1 VSFCSYTGKAARVL
15 KERLKKS
22 KAIYKQD
29 SISTIHSLIYSPITN
44 KKDEII
50 GWKKKDELK
59 TDLIIID
66 EASMVNY
73 EIWDDLTSFGK
84 RIVAVGDHGQLP
96 PIHGSFNLM
105 EKPDIKLEKIHRQAK
120 DNPIINLSI
129 LARENGHIPIREY
142 SPHVKK
148 LNQTDPSNAEVVN
161 SKLAK
166 YDKDTMILCGYN
178 FTRVEL
184 NNFVRE
190 QIGHDGVTPIPG
202 DRVICL
208 RNNYNKEI
216 FNGMTGTIKS
226 ISPESPNFYFAEI
239 DMDGE
244 DKLYSGLI
252 HREQFNRK
260 KTLEADD
267 EMPKELLMK
276 GDLFDFG
283 YAFTVHKAQGSQAKK
298 VILFE
303 QRFKKMNDDQWRRWL
318 YTGVTRAREELI
330 IIGKSGNV

>member
-1 VSFCSYTGKAARVL
+1 
-15 KERLKKS
+15 
-22 KAIYKQD
+22 
-29 SISTIHSLIYSPITN
+29 
-44 KKDEII
+44 
-50 GWKKKDELK
+50 
-59 TDLIIID
+59 
-66 EASMVNY
+66 MVNY

-148 LNQTDPSNAEVVN
+148 LNQADPSNAEVVN

-244 DKLYSGLI
+244 DNLYSGLI